1 MDELEVKKVTHD
13 RICEFQTVIEKLP
26 QIEVPLKH
34 RFLDGLYSREVTMPK
49 GSIVVSK
56 THNLEN
62 LTIISQGEC
71 VELTEGHEVRYLK
84 APCTMIS
91 EPGIKRALYMLEDT
105 VWTTVHQNPENT
117 RDIKELE
124 QLYLKPDKSTL
135 KEIEGSI

>member
-71 VELTEGHEVRYLK
+71 VELTEGHEVRRLK

-135 KEIEGSI
+135 KEIEESI